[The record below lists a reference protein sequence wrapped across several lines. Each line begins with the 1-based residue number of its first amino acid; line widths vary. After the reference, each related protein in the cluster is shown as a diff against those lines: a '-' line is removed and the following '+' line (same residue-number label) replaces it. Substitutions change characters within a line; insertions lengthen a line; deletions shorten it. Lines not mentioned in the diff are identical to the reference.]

1 MIFNLK
7 KSKKQHKYTHNTY
20 KMNTFDQ
27 EILEKF
33 IQSEHSS
40 ECVFGFELLKTSTK
54 IELNTFSPSILRLD
68 LPPSSLSSYNY
79 YSIQTSCYEIE
90 LENSSFLPLYT
101 NESIN
106 LFEQLTNIEV
116 TEGSLFAQVLLS
128 EHSGNWREQLISQY
142 DHYLQG
148 NDNPVSSR
156 KLRKLQTK
164 FLKLVDKVG
173 DFQLGNVYAPEVE
186 EKILQPNYRM
196 EIRFLLEHSNEEN
209 IMNQLNKL
217 FGKLNYFN
225 KINLY
230 KVKDTEQF
238 ANDIYNRH
246 FSSFS
251 KNTYFAK
258 SELYSI
264 LSSRASIKP
273 KVEHIELNTQE
284 NKQSPSFS
292 DNLNHF
298 LPKAVT
304 PMREINDQLSKYL
317 EKAFQSLG
325 LTKSKLKV
333 ESLEQGATLQKISV
347 VIPKDT
353 NYMKIEKNIKN
364 IQANLGNEAISME
377 IGDKPGLINF
387 YVPCDRREVI
397 YLSTLIESD
406 KYQEFVDEAILPFI
420 IGQDTIGN
428 PLYGDLQKF
437 VHVLIAGTTGSG
449 KSVFINNIITSLI
462 LSKSPKEMI
471 MYLIDPKKVEFEIY
485 RGIPHVKSVINNMD
499 YAYKTL
505 ISVLNEMERRYDK
518 FAAQGT
524 RNLEAYNKSSNSPLP
539 YIVVVIDELADLMS
553 THREVENVIQRL
565 GQKARAAGIHLIIA
579 TQRPSVDVITGVIKS
594 NLPTK
599 FCLRL
604 NTSTDYKTVFGK
616 GIPYTLLGN
625 GDGVAAIEGNVKE
638 FERFQSPVI
647 SLDDSEVE
655 EVMEKIKDGLGQ
667 CDSEG
672 IEIIEPEGN
681 LEKLKRIIAT
691 TNESRITHL
700 QKEMKIRTEDVQSLM
715 ADLAEEGWVEKQ
727 GRSYAVIAPDELL
740 DEWRN

>member
-1 MIFNLK
+1 MIFYSK
-7 KSKKQHKYTHNTY
+7 KRRKQHKYSHITY
-20 KMNTFDQ
+20 KMTSFDQ
-27 EILEKF
+27 KILEKF

-54 IELNTFSPSILRLD
+54 VELSTFSPSILRLD

-79 YSIQTSCYEIE
+79 SSAETSCYEIE
-90 LENSSFLPLYT
+90 FENPSFLPLYA

-106 LFEQLTNIEV
+106 LFERLSDMEIE
-116 TEGSLFAQVLLS
+116 EGFLFAQLLVS
-128 EHSGNWREQLISQY
+128 EHSGNWRERLISQY

-148 NDNPVSSR
+148 NDNPVSSPR
-156 KLRKLQTK
+156 LRKLQTK
-164 FLKLVDKVG
+164 FLKIVDKVAN
-173 DFQLGNVYAPEVE
+173 FQLENVYTPEVE
-186 EKILQPNYRM
+186 EKILQSNYRM
-196 EIRFLLEHSNEEN
+196 EIRFLIECANEEN
-209 IMNQLNKL
+209 VVDQLNGL
-217 FGKLNYFN
+217 FGKVNYFN
-225 KINLY
+225 KINLF

-238 ANDIYNRH
+238 ADDIYDRN
-246 FSSFS
+246 FSTFS
-251 KNTYFAK
+251 KETYYSK
-258 SELYSI
+258 SEVYSL
-264 LSSRASIKP
+264 LSPIGSDVSSPEEIKSNVVESKKSITSS
-273 KVEHIELNTQE
+273 N
-284 NKQSPSFS
+284 S
-292 DNLNHF
+292 LNHF
-298 LPKAVT
+298 LPKSVV
-304 PMREINDQLSKYL
+304 PIREINDQLSKSL

-325 LTKSKLKV
+325 LTKSKLKI

-377 IGDKPGLINF
+377 IGDKPGMINF
-387 YVPCDRREVI
+387 YVPCDNREVI
-397 YLSTLIESD
+397 YLSTLIESEE
-406 KYQEFVDEAILPFI
+406 YQEFAEEAILPFV

-428 PLYGDLQKF
+428 PIYGDLQKF

-462 LSKSPKEMI
+462 LSKSAKEMI

-485 RGIPHVKSVINNMD
+485 RGIPHVKSVINNMG

-505 ISVLNEMERRYDK
+505 ISVVNEMERRYDK

-524 RNLEAYNKSSNSPLP
+524 RSLKAYNKSSNNPLP

-553 THREVENVIQRL
+553 THREVESVIQRL

-625 GDGVAAIEGNVKE
+625 GDGVSAIEGNVKE

-647 SLDDSEVE
+647 SLDDKEVE
-655 EVMEKIKDGLGQ
+655 EVMDNIKEQLGIIEV
-667 CDSEG
+667 EG
-672 IEIIEPEGN
+672 IEIVEPEGN
-681 LEKLKRIIAT
+681 LERLKRIIAT
-691 TNESRITHL
+691 TNESRVTHL
-700 QKEMKIRTEDVQSLM
+700 QKEMNIRAVDVQSLM
-715 ADLAEEGWVEKQ
+715 AELVEEGWIEKQ
-727 GRSYAVIAPDELL
+727 GRSYAIIATEDEL
-740 DEWRN
+740 DKWRE